1 MILFTT
7 ATQADHLLRIAAEM
21 KEEVGLRRA
30 LSRMF
35 VASIGPTTSER
46 LHEYGI
52 APDMEPTHPKMGY
65 LVSEAAQR
73 SAEILQ
79 RKRMSAR

>member
-1 MILFTT
+1 M
-7 ATQADHLLRIAAEM
+7 
-21 KEEVGLRRA
+21 RRS
-30 LSRMF
+30 LSRMAI
-35 VASIGPTTSER
+35 VSVGPTTSER
-46 LHEYGI
+46 LREYGL

-79 RKRMSAR
+79 RKRTAVK